1 MVKKIIHLGD
11 IHIRTFRL
19 HDEYKEVFFTLLKD
33 IKELIKDYQ
42 REEVRIVI
50 AGDLVHQKIVIS
62 NEQLYEVVELKGDM
76 FERFEVLNEDE
87 RWGVYKKIR
96 NKDFVSNIS
105 NFMFVLSPE
114 SEQDINS
121 FIDVSNETTLNMF
134 KSSSEF
140 KEDYIRDRFMDV
152 SEKLKDLDYLIEFF
166 EKKERYEDCAL
177 LVQIKDSIMKK
188 NGK

>member
-1 MVKKIIHLGD
+1 MKRSYIELCLTTGDGVQHL
-11 IHIRTFRL
+11 RL
-19 HDEYKEVFFTLLKD
+19 HGWLKRNNY
-33 IKELIKDYQ
+33 LIKTEQVFGKSNDDFGIF
-42 REEVRIVI
+42 IV
-50 AGDLVHQKIVIS
+50 VIS

-166 EKKERYEDCAL
+166 DKKERYEDCAL